1 MLYSMDDRPYVCV
14 DCRAEIDLDED
25 PDCFD
30 DEGRCVCA
38 VCREIEALA
47 RKYYDNNP
55 DDTNRT
61 D

>member
-1 MLYSMDDRPYVCV
+1 MDDRPYVCV